1 MFEGLNGLI
10 QQVVAVDDIK
20 GFSLCRNG
28 PQISHLFFA
37 NDTLLFC
44 RAELKEVQI
53 IQNLLKK
60 YELASGQKIN
70 TDKTTL
76 FFGKFVSLSSK
87 NAIKNL
93 LSVPEIKEYERYLG
107 LLAVVGKNRRASL
120 NYIQERVWGKLQ
132 GWKEKSLS
140 QVRREVLLK
149 AVVQAIP
156 TFVVSCFKLL
166 VGLWND
172 IESMIRKFWWGQRGD
187 RMKIHWKK
195 WDILTKIKRWPW
207 F

>member
-1 MFEGLNGLI
+1 MSEGLNGLI

-44 RAELKEVQI
+44 KAELKELQI

-70 TDKTTL
+70 TDKNTL
-76 FFGKFVSLSSK
+76 FFGKFVSLLSK

-93 LSVPEIKEYERYLG
+93 LGVPEIKEYELFF
-107 LLAVVGKNRRASL
+107 RASCCGG
-120 NYIQERVWGKLQ
+120 E
-132 GWKEKSLS
+132 E
-140 QVRREVLLK
+140 
-149 AVVQAIP
+149 
-156 TFVVSCFKLL
+156 
-166 VGLWND
+166 
-172 IESMIRKFWWGQRGD
+172 
-187 RMKIHWKK
+187 
-195 WDILTKIKRWPW
+195 
-207 F
+207 